1 MKTTHD
7 QLLAAAGVRRLW
19 YVVKDHYTEVLSGD
33 QFMNGLDIRHALN
46 EHLHHVPS
54 VFSSQGMVE
63 SELEDD
69 KAQ

>member
-19 YVVKDHYTEVLSGD
+19 YVVKDHYTEVLSDD

-46 EHLHHVPS
+46 ELYHVPS

-63 SELEDD
+63 SELEDETD
-69 KAQ
+69 